1 MIISQKIFSLLEQRG
16 MSQKEF
22 SARAEISPS
31 TISDWKRKKT
41 NPSADKI
48 IKICE
53 VLQVTPYELLT
64 DGANQNMISP
74 QGDFLII
81 SRDESVLIESF
92 RRLDTKRRSGFLGM
106 RRHCQVRTTD
116 FEKNILCMSRLRLAY
131 IFICCIIRICEP

>member
-48 IKICE
+48 I
-53 VLQVTPYELLT
+53 
-64 DGANQNMISP
+64 
-74 QGDFLII
+74 GD
-81 SRDESVLIESF
+81 
-92 RRLDTKRRSGFLGM
+92 T
-106 RRHCQVRTTD
+106 
-116 FEKNILCMSRLRLAY
+116 LRIAD
-131 IFICCIIRICEP
+131 

>member
-48 IKICE
+48 IKKLRPDSEKDDQRISVGGMVDFRIIGRDSHPAQERGQC
-53 VLQVTPYELLT
+53 
-64 DGANQNMISP
+64 QNRT
-74 QGDFLII
+74 
-81 SRDESVLIESF
+81 SR
-92 RRLDTKRRSGFLGM
+92 
-106 RRHCQVRTTD
+106 
-116 FEKNILCMSRLRLAY
+116 
-131 IFICCIIRICEP
+131 

>member
-22 SARAEISPS
+22 SARTDISPS

-64 DGANQNMISP
+64 DGNIQNMLSP

-92 RRLDTKRRSGFLGM
+92 RRLDTKMQQRLLGYAEALSS
-106 RRHCQVRTTD
+106 QND
-116 FEKNILCMSRLRLAY
+116 
-131 IFICCIIRICEP
+131 